1 MMAGTRPPDLSNAIS
16 TMTPFQK
23 NATKHCCKNK
33 KTRWTCCASGLKGV

>member
-23 NATKHCCKNK
+23 NGTKHCCKNK
-33 KTRWTCCASGLKGV
+33 KPAGLAAPAG